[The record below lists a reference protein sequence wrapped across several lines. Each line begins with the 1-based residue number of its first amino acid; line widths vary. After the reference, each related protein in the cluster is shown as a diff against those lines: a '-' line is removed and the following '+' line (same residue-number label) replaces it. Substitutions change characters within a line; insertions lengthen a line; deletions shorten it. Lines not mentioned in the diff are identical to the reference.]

1 MKPDESKAHL
11 YAEKFHAYQESVGKF
26 YSDDV
31 PRHVIEMHFE
41 RTRDWSL
48 HHSLAEIENWL
59 AQQKSSCDML
69 VSKIPLWDC
78 KGWDYNDDTGF
89 IEHASGDF
97 FRVEGLRVQSSSR
110 EVGGGW
116 DQPILTQVGDDGGIL
131 GLLRKRF
138 LGVPHY
144 LCEVKMEPGNYSI
157 VQLSPT
163 VQATFA
169 NIRKAHEG
177 RAPYFLEFF
186 LEKPGESQHQ
196 ILFDQ
201 WLSEDGG
208 RLFNKRNRGILLH
221 VSDETD
227 VKLPNKRFRWLS
239 LYQIK
244 QLLFNNAQVNP
255 HIRGILAHV

>member
-1 MKPDESKAHL
+1 MNLDEAKARL
-11 YAEKFHAYQESVGKF
+11 YAEEFHAYQEAVGKF
-26 YSDDV
+26 HSDDV

-41 RTRDWSL
+41 RVRDWSL
-48 HHSLAEIENWL
+48 HHSLEQIESWFL
-59 AQQKSSCDML
+59 QQKSCCDMM
-69 VSKIPLWDC
+69 VSKIPLMDC
-78 KGWDYNDDTGF
+78 KGWVYNDDAGF

-97 FRVEGLRVQSSSR
+97 FRVEGLRVKSSSR
-110 EVGGGW
+110 EVGSGW
-116 DQPILTQVGDDGGIL
+116 DQPILTQVGEDGGIL

-144 LCEVKMEPGNYSI
+144 LCEAKMEPGNYSI

-177 RAPYFLEFF
+177 RAPYLLEFF
-186 LEKPGESQHQ
+186 LEEFGESRCQK
-196 ILFDQ
+196 LFDQ

-208 RLFNKRNRGILLH
+208 RLFNKRNRGIVLD

-227 VKLPNKRFRWLS
+227 VKLPNDRFRWLS

-244 QLLFNNAQVNP
+244 QLIFNNAQVNP